1 MSNAVSA
8 LQGKLSPGDVT
19 VREAGLRGMIVLRG
33 DLEDKKLRS
42 VCTGLSGVDFP
53 GQGQANCVGE
63 KGLCWMS
70 PDEILVLVPYVGV
83 AQAIALIDTA
93 LAGTHYLA
101 ENVSDARAVIFVEGS
116 FCREMI
122 AKLAPVD
129 LHPDTFKPGDFRR
142 TRLGQV
148 AAAFWMRDE
157 DTFEVICFRSVAGYA
172 FDLLVASA
180 EAGSVGYFP
189 TPSAGLS

>member
-1 MSNAVSA
+1 MSNVVSA
-8 LQGKLSPGDVT
+8 LQGKTAPGEVT
-19 VREAGLRGMIVLRG
+19 IREAGLRGMITLRG
-33 DLEDKKLRS
+33 DLAQKKLHR
-42 VCTGLSGVDFP
+42 VCTDLTGVKFP
-53 GQGQANCVGE
+53 DQRQANVDGD

-70 PDEILVLVPYVGV
+70 PDELLVLMPYAEV
-83 AQAIALIDTA
+83 AAAIATIDAA

-101 ENVSDARAVIFVEGS
+101 ENVSDARALFFVEGA
-116 FCREMI
+116 FAREVM

-157 DTFEVICFRSVAGYA
+157 DTFEVFCFRSVAAYT
-172 FDLLVASA
+172 FDLLAASA
-180 EAGSVGYFP
+180 KAGAVNH
-189 TPSAGLS
+189 LH

>member
-8 LQGKLSPGDVT
+8 LQGRMTPGEVT
-19 VREAGLRGMIVLRG
+19 IREAGLRGMIILRG
-33 DLEDKKLRS
+33 DLSDKKLRKI
-42 VCTGLSGVDFP
+42 CTDLTGVKFP
-53 GQGQANCVGE
+53 DQGQANSDGD

-70 PDEILVLVPYVGV
+70 PDELLVLVPYAEAAEAV
-83 AQAIALIDTA
+83 AQIDTR

-101 ENVSDARAVIFVEGS
+101 ENVSDARAVILVEGT
-116 FCREMI
+116 FCREVI

-129 LHPDTFKPGDFRR
+129 LHPDNFQPGDFRR

-157 DTFEVICFRSVAGYA
+157 DTFEVICFRSVAGYT
-172 FDLLVASA
+172 FDLLAASA
-180 EAGSVGYFP
+180 KSGAVGH
-189 TPSAGLS
+189 LS

>member
-8 LQGKLSPGDVT
+8 LQGRMAPGEVT
-19 VREAGLRGMIVLRG
+19 IREAGLRGMIILRG
-33 DLEDKKLRS
+33 DLANKKLRA
-42 VCTGLSGVDFP
+42 VCKSLSGVNFP
-53 GQGQANCVGE
+53 GQGQANCAGE

-70 PDEILVLVPYVGV
+70 PDELLVLVPYAEV
-83 AQAIALIDTA
+83 ADAIGLIDKA

-101 ENVSDARAVIFVEGS
+101 ENVSDARALLVVEGR
-116 FCREMI
+116 FCREII

-129 LHPDTFKPGDFRR
+129 LHPDIFQQGDFRR

-157 DTFEVICFRSVAGYA
+157 DTFEVICFRSVADYA
-172 FDLLVASA
+172 FALLAASA
-180 EAGSVGYFP
+180 KAGEVGHF
-189 TPSAGLS
+189 

>member
-8 LQGKLSPGDVT
+8 LEGKVAAGEVT
-19 VREAGLRGMIVLRG
+19 VREAGLRGMITLRG
-33 DLEDKKLRS
+33 DLSNSKLHAI
-42 VCTGLSGVDFP
+42 CAGITGVDFP
-53 GQGQANCVGE
+53 GQGEANCVGE

-70 PDEILVLVPYVGV
+70 PDEVLVLVPYAEV
-83 AQAIALIDTA
+83 AQAIGQIDTA

-101 ENVSDARAVIFVEGS
+101 ENVSDARAVLYVEGE
-116 FCREMI
+116 FCREVI

-142 TRLGQV
+142 TRLGQI

-172 FDLLVASA
+172 FDLLAASA
-180 EAGSVGYFP
+180 KARRVKIF
-189 TPSAGLS
+189 